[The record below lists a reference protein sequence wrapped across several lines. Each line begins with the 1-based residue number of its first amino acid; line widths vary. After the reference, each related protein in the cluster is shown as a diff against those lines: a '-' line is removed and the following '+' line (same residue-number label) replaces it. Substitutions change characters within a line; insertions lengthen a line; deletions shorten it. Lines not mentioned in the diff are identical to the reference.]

1 MFSKPQLYQGFA
13 PFAHT
18 NESWKLE
25 EQRRL
30 SESPIIGF
38 QISKILKVSDEFDWL
53 VVVKVTFG
61 AWILGPSINICQDK
75 SCER

>member
-1 MFSKPQLYQGFA
+1 MLSKPQLYQEFA

-30 SESPIIGF
+30 SESPASGF
-38 QISKILKVSDEFDWL
+38 
-53 VVVKVTFG
+53 
-61 AWILGPSINICQDK
+61 
-75 SCER
+75 